1 MTGPVQSNTSPRA
14 RWITAI
20 QGLRAVSFLA
30 IFVSHSGLGQF
41 GCLGAWGVSV
51 FLVMSGFLMA
61 YQYLQKQEA
70 PAFGLA
76 FVSKKLKALYPLHI
90 VTMLAKLPI
99 ALSDVLGGTL
109 SATALVVAV
118 VLNVGMV
125 QVWVPW
131 EQMYS
136 ALNGPSWF
144 MCVIALAY
152 LLFPLLLKVLRKMT
166 SVRSAILLLAVF
178 LGVHL
183 FASLASYALLGSGA
197 EEEIAQWVT
206 YYFPPVRC
214 CDFAIGCILGW
225 LYLRNAAQERSER
238 PAAVQAFA
246 QAACL
251 ALIAAS
257 MLLYAEGSTLLGSA
271 PLRYSLLFLPTTV
284 VLIWL
289 VASCSGPVERL
300 WSLAWLQWIADLS
313 PYAFLIH
320 GVVLRYVRKLFAV
333 ALPAVP
339 AVAVAMVALAIT
351 LACSAGWK
359 NMAAK
364 RREAK
369 RYESL
374 SGNSVK

>member
-1 MTGPVQSNTSPRA
+1 MSGPLESNTPRA
-14 RWITAI
+14 RWITAM

-30 IFVSHSGLGQF
+30 IFVSHSGLGPF

-61 YQYLQKQEA
+61 YQYLQKEEL

-76 FVSKKLKALYPLHI
+76 FAARKIRALYPLHI
-90 VTMLAKLPI
+90 ATMLAKLPI
-99 ALSDVLGGTL
+99 ALFNVVGGTL
-109 SATALVVAV
+109 SATALVVAIAM
-118 VLNVGMV
+118 NVGMV

-144 MCVIALAY
+144 MCVISLAY
-152 LLFPLLLKVLRKMT
+152 FLFPLLLKALRKMA
-166 SVRSAILLLAVF
+166 SVRSAILLLAAF
-178 LGVHL
+178 LGIHL
-183 FASLASYALLGSGA
+183 LASLASYALLGSGA
-197 EEEIAQWVT
+197 GEELAQWVT

-214 CDFAIGCILGW
+214 CDFAIGCVLGW
-225 LYLRNAAQERSER
+225 LYLRNAAQGRPER
-238 PAAVQAFA
+238 PTAVQALA

-257 MLLYAEGSTLLGSA
+257 MLLYADGSTLLGSA

-289 VASCSGPVERL
+289 VASCAGPVERL
-300 WSLAWLQWIADLS
+300 WSLAGLQWIADLS

-320 GVVLRYVRKLFAV
+320 AVVLRYVRKLFAV

-339 AVAVAMVALAIT
+339 AVAVMMVALVIT

-359 NMAAK
+359 DMAVK
-364 RREAK
+364 RKEAK
-369 RYESL
+369 RHESL
-374 SGNSVK
+374 SSNSIK

>member
-1 MTGPVQSNTSPRA
+1 MTDPVQSNTPRA
-14 RWITAI
+14 KWITAI

-30 IFVSHSGLGQF
+30 IFVSHSGLGPF

-70 PAFGLA
+70 PAFGWA

-90 VTMLAKLPI
+90 ATMLAKLPI

-109 SATALVVAV
+109 SAAALAVAV

-152 LLFPLLLKVLRKMT
+152 LLFPPLLKVLRKMA
-166 SVRSAILLLAVF
+166 SVRSAILLLLAF
-178 LGVHL
+178 LGIHL
-183 FASLASYALLGSGA
+183 LASLASYALLSSGA
-197 EEEIAQWVT
+197 EEELAQWVT

-214 CDFAIGCILGW
+214 CDFAVGCVLGW
-225 LYLRNAAQERSER
+225 LYLRKAAQGRSER
-238 PAAVQAFA
+238 PASVQALA
-246 QAACL
+246 QVAYL
-251 ALIAAS
+251 ALIAVS
-257 MLLYAEGSTLLGSA
+257 MLIYADGSTLLGSA

-289 VASCSGPVERL
+289 VASCTGPVERL
-300 WSLAWLQWIADLS
+300 WSLVWLQWIADLS

-320 GVVLRYVRKLFAV
+320 AVVLRYVRKLFAV
-333 ALPAVP
+333 VLPAVP

-351 LACSAGWK
+351 LACSVGWK
-359 NMAAK
+359 RMVVK
-364 RREAK
+364 RKEAEK
-369 RYESL
+369 HELL
-374 SGNSVK
+374 SDNSIK

>member
-1 MTGPVQSNTSPRA
+1 M
-14 RWITAI
+14 

-30 IFVSHSGLGQF
+30 IFVSHSGLGSF

-61 YQYLQKQEA
+61 YQYLQKEEL
-70 PAFGLA
+70 PAFGLT
-76 FVSKKLKALYPLHI
+76 FVAKKIRALYPLH
-90 VTMLAKLPI
+90 VATMLAKLPI

-109 SATALVVAV
+109 NATALAVAV

-144 MCVIALAY
+144 MCVMALAY

-166 SVRSAILLLAVF
+166 SVRSAILLLAAF
-178 LGVHL
+178 IGVHL
-183 FASLASYALLGSGA
+183 LASLIAYALLGSGA
-197 EEEIAQWVT
+197 EEELAQWVT

-214 CDFAIGCILGW
+214 FDFSIGCILGW
-225 LYLRNAAQERSER
+225 LYLRNAAQGRPER
-238 PAAVQAFA
+238 PATA
-246 QAACL
+246 QALAQLVCL
-251 ALIAAS
+251 VLIAAS
-257 MLLYAEGSTLLGSA
+257 MILYADGSTLLGSA

-284 VLIWL
+284 MLIWL
-289 VASCSGPVERL
+289 VASCTGPVEKL
-300 WSLAWLQWIADLS
+300 WSHAWLQWIAGLS

-320 GVVLRYVRKLFAV
+320 AVVLRYVRKLFAV
-333 ALPAVP
+333 VLPAVP
-339 AVAVAMVALAIT
+339 ALVVAMMALAIT

-359 NMAAK
+359 GGVVK
-364 RREAK
+364 REEAK
-369 RYESL
+369 LR
-374 SGNSVK
+374 